1 MNIWPHIYKLLW
13 SYTDWCAQFRCILS
27 IQCFEWH
34 SVKCHPFKR
43 NFIVLL
49 ITIMRLG
56 TGSLV
61 ITPSTHKAIGR
72 TSNNNIDFLL
82 NFQTIAKITLFWK
95 TKVRQPY
102 LYHFQKFNLNVHKV
116 FDCSQPKMLARDLQ
130 L

>member
-1 MNIWPHIYKLLW
+1 
-13 SYTDWCAQFRCILS
+13 
-27 IQCFEWH
+27 
-34 SVKCHPFKR
+34 
-43 NFIVLL
+43 
-49 ITIMRLG
+49 MRLG

-102 LYHFQKFNLNVHKV
+102 LYHFQKFNLNVH
-116 FDCSQPKMLARDLQ
+116 
-130 L
+130 